1 MITLRVTV
9 FPLTR
14 YLLLSFCI
22 VLTGQLAA
30 EQAGGLQYAPPA
42 SWQAQPKPMRV
53 GNFVVP
59 AASGDSESGEC
70 AIYYFG
76 PGQGGGVDANVKR
89 WLGQFVGADGKPLT
103 SSAVKRTERTVNG
116 IQVTTLDVTG
126 TYLFKAFPMARQAT
140 QKPGYR
146 MLAAI
151 AQGPDAPIFFKL
163 TAPGKTAT
171 AAQAAF
177 DKMIDSLRK

>member
-1 MITLRVTV
+1 
-9 FPLTR
+9 
-14 YLLLSFCI
+14 
-22 VLTGQLAA
+22 
-30 EQAGGLQYAPPA
+30 
-42 SWQAQPKPMRV
+42 MRV

-59 AASGDSESGEC
+59 AAAGDSENGEC

-76 PGQGGGVDANVKR
+76 PGQGGGVDANVDR
-89 WLGQFVGADGKPLT
+89 WLGQFIRSDGKPLT
-103 SSAVKRTERTVNG
+103 ASDAKRAERTVNG
-116 IQVTTLDVTG
+116 IQITTIDVTG

-140 QKPGYR
+140 KKPGYR

-163 TAPGKTAT
+163 TAPGKTAA